1 MEIQSQSQGLGD
13 EHGSDEIRQ
22 RFMKHV
28 LGSLPITLQS
38 HFNQQLRAW
47 DTLFPYERRYLL
59 SVLTYLDDLSED
71 ERASLLRGIRRVE
84 KDMGVSIW
92 RSYSTRDQTL
102 ENASLLARSPYYLE
116 WRKEV
121 GKVVDQI
128 DRETQAKE
136 GKPGPSPR
144 RLILLIFPSFLP
156 MAADTVWEN
165 WPSTGKQLSI
175 DLDSSGD
182 EHTFL
187 QALFAPGGPA
197 GHTAS
202 GNLMESFTRRAG
214 RSLTDVWVLDA
225 GSTLSEFFLEQSSQS
240 EQPQNPTV
248 LSFERLR
255 PFREKFLAE
264 INQVRHEL
272 SSADEIY
279 DQLRKMETGPL
290 CPPEVNTHPTVRE
303 FVRSLLLSGNGSAV
317 FANAFLE
324 WGAAEV
330 LRRARPSVLVGSFGT
345 RDKPKPFTSVA
356 IFENQSIAS
365 PLPSVKDF
373 PGSALDAQ
381 VLAYYVWLASA
392 RYPEYQDALTLC
404 LAENLQRGF
413 VLGPPGNP
421 LATAAE
427 PLSLSRIS
435 SLLGAWLA

>member
-1 MEIQSQSQGLGD
+1 MEIQQQSQGLGD
-13 EHGSDEIRQ
+13 ERGSDEIRQ
-22 RFMKHV
+22 RFVKHV

-38 HFNQQLRAW
+38 YFNQQLSTW

-59 SVLTYLDDLSED
+59 SVLTFLEDLSED
-71 ERASLLRGIRRVE
+71 ERTSLLSGIRRVE
-84 KDMGVSIW
+84 KDMGVSSW
-92 RSYSTRDQTL
+92 SSYSTRDQTL
-102 ENASLLARSPYYLE
+102 EDASLLARSPYYLE

-128 DRETQAKE
+128 DRETQAKKE
-136 GKPGPSPR
+136 KSEPSPR

-156 MAADTVWEN
+156 MAADTIWEK
-165 WPSTGKQLSI
+165 WPTTGKQLSI
-175 DLDSSGD
+175 DLNNSDD
-182 EHTFL
+182 DRTRL
-187 QALFAPGGPA
+187 QALFSASDLT
-197 GHTAS
+197 GHAAS
-202 GNLMESFTRRAG
+202 GNLVQSLTRRAAG
-214 RSLTDVWVLDA
+214 SLTDVWVLDA
-225 GSTLSEFFLEQSSQS
+225 GSTLSEFFLGETPQS
-240 EQPQNPTV
+240 EQPRSPTV

-264 INQVRHEL
+264 INRVEHKL

-279 DQLRKMETGPL
+279 DQLREMEIDPL
-290 CPPEVNTHPTVRE
+290 CPPEVSTHPTVRE

-330 LRRARPSVLVGSFGT
+330 FRRARPTVLVGYFGT

-356 IFENQSIAS
+356 VFENQSVAS
-365 PLPSVKDF
+365 PLPSVKDL

-381 VLAYYVWLASA
+381 VLAYYIWLAAS
-392 RYPEYQDALTLC
+392 RYAEYQEVLTFC
-404 LAENLQRGF
+404 LAENLRRGF